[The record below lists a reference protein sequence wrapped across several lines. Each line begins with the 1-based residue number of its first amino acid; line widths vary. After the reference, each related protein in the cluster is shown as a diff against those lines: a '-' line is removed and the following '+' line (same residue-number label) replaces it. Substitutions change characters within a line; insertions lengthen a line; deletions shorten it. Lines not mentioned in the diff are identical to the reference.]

1 LIYHDAMT
9 CKEAAMAT
17 REEIFPSKFLKCED
31 LKGKPRV
38 VQIEDAPVETLKN
51 NKGEEQ
57 SKIVLYFAGAKKAL
71 PLNMTNFD
79 AVVDVTGCGDS
90 RDWRGHRIE
99 LYPSKTQMGGKLVD
113 CIRVRPPREQQP
125 PQMRPKQPEPPPH
138 SEVPPRDE
146 MDDFISI

>member
-1 LIYHDAMT
+1 MKRDQV
-9 CKEAAMAT
+9 
-17 REEIFPSKFLKCED
+17 FPDKYLKSTH
-31 LKGKPRV
+31 LKGKAATLT
-38 VQIEDAPVETLKN
+38 ITAAPFETLKN

-57 SKIVLYFAGAKKAL
+57 RKIVLYFAGAKKAL

-90 RDWRGHRIE
+90 KDWPGHRIE

-125 PQMRPKQPEPPPH
+125 PQMQPKRLEPSPDDEPPPH
-138 SEVPPRDE
+138 TEVPLRDE
-146 MDDFISI
+146 MDDFIPI

>member
-1 LIYHDAMT
+1 MNR
-9 CKEAAMAT
+9 KEPEMAT
-17 REEIFPSKFLKCED
+17 RDELFPSKYLKCED

-38 VQIEDAPVETLKN
+38 VQIEDAPVEPLKN

-57 SKIVLYFAGAKKAL
+57 TKIVLYFAGAKKAL

-90 RDWRGHRIE
+90 KDWRGHRIE

-113 CIRVRPPREQQP
+113 CIRVRPPRGQQP

-146 MDDFISI
+146 MDDFIAI